1 MGEVSMLEHVY
12 AVGKGVGGVVGAYF
26 ATCLE
31 DDLATV
37 NLLVDIV
44 DAYTT
49 LGVAGSKYRLVYVVS
64 VHAGTTVS
72 G

>member
-1 MGEVSMLEHVY
+1 MGEVAMLEHVY
-12 AVGKGVGGVVGAYF
+12 AVGKGVGGVVGANF
-26 ATCLE
+26 APCLK

-44 DAYTT
+44 DANTT

-64 VHAGTTVS
+64 VHAGS
-72 G
+72 AMLG

>member
-1 MGEVSMLEHVY
+1 MGKVAMLEHVY
-12 AVGKGVGGVVGAYF
+12 AVGKGVGGVVGAHF
-26 ATCLE
+26 APCLK
-31 DDLATV
+31 DDFATV
-37 NLLVDIV
+37 NLFVDIV